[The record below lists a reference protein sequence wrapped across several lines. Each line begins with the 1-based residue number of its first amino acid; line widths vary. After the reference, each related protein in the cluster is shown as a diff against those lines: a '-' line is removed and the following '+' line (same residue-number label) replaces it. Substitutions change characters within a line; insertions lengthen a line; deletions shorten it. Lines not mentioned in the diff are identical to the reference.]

1 MRYWKEITYCIA
13 GILAVWRI
21 SRMSMVGFMRTYQW
35 RGGVYW
41 FRVAL
46 MFRSINGGGFL
57 YRIRKFRLAHIMT
70 AVSASNHVKNMLPSN
85 LLQGI
90 DRSNVYI
97 CIADTNRNGLSMDEQ
112 YDFYALGDKEEFM
125 ARLDSHERWL
135 VNEVGKAFDSLPE
148 TIEVK
153 NPIHLFRRG

>member
-1 MRYWKEITYCIA
+1 MRYWKEIAYCVA

-21 SRMSMVGFMRTYQW
+21 SKMSMVGFMRSYRW

-46 MFRSINGGGFL
+46 MFRSIDGGFL
-57 YRIRKFRLAHIMT
+57 YRIRKFRVAQIRTVANASAHI
-70 AVSASNHVKNMLPSN
+70 KDMLPSN
-85 LLQGI
+85 LIREI
-90 DRSNVYI
+90 DISSVWL
-97 CIADTNRNGLSMDEQ
+97 CIADTHRNDLSMDEL

-125 ARLDSHERWL
+125 ASLDSHERWL
-135 VNEVGKAFDSLPE
+135 VNEVGKAFDNLPE

>member
-1 MRYWKEITYCIA
+1 MRYWKEIAYCVA

-21 SRMSMVGFMRTYQW
+21 SKMSMVGFMRTYRW

-46 MFRSINGGGFL
+46 MFRSVNGGGFV
-57 YRIRKFRLAHIMT
+57 YRIRKFRLAHIRPT
-70 AVSASNHVKNMLPSN
+70 VSASDNIKDMLPSN
-85 LLQGI
+85 LIRAI
-90 DRSNVYI
+90 DRSSLYL
-97 CIADTNRNGLSMDEQ
+97 CIADTNRNDLSMDEL

-125 ARLDSHERWL
+125 AGLDSHERWL
-135 VNEVGKAFDSLPE
+135 VNEVGKAFDNLPE

-153 NPIHLFRRG
+153 QPIHLFRRR

>member
-1 MRYWKEITYCIA
+1 MRYWKEIAYCVA

-21 SRMSMVGFMRTYQW
+21 SKMSMVGFMRSYRW

-46 MFRSINGGGFL
+46 MFRSIDGGFL
-57 YRIRKFRLAHIMT
+57 YRIRKFRVAQIRTVANASAHI
-70 AVSASNHVKNMLPSN
+70 KDMLPSN
-85 LLQGI
+85 LIREI
-90 DRSNVYI
+90 DISSVWL
-97 CIADTNRNGLSMDEQ
+97 CIADTHRNDLSMDEL
-112 YDFYALGDKEEFM
+112 YDFYSLGDKEKFM
-125 ARLDSHERWL
+125 ASLDSHERWL
-135 VNEVGKAFDSLPE
+135 VTEVGKAFDNLPE

>member
-1 MRYWKEITYCIA
+1 MRYWKEIAYCIA

-21 SRMSMVGFMRTYQW
+21 SKMSMVGFMRTYRW

-46 MFRSINGGGFL
+46 MFRNIDGGFL
-57 YRIRKFRLAHIMT
+57 YRIRKFRVAQIRT
-70 AVSASNHVKNMLPSN
+70 VANASAYIKDMLPSN
-85 LLQGI
+85 LIRGI
-90 DRSNVYI
+90 EISSVWL
-97 CIADTNRNGLSMDEQ
+97 CIADTHRNDLSMDEL

-125 ARLDSHERWL
+125 ASLDSHERWL
-135 VNEVGKAFDSLPE
+135 VNEVGKAFDNLPE